1 MTGTDRRNEIVKIIQ
16 KSPSPVPARSLAASC
31 QVSRQ
36 VIVQDIA
43 LLRAAGYD
51 ILSTNRGY
59 ILNSLGQVERVFKV
73 RHTNEQMEEELNAIV
88 DMGGC
93 VKDVAVNHRIYG
105 RMEAELNISSRRK
118 IALFLEDIKH
128 GSSSPLSSIT
138 SGYHY
143 HTVSADSRETL
154 DAIEE
159 MLRQRG
165 FLVETFYFVSQALF
179 SLSAYLFKYSL
190 FTVWIGRFPAAIVLM
205 SSASIGIITSPIS
218 AVPPPM

>member
-1 MTGTDRRNEIVKIIQ
+1 M
-16 KSPSPVPARSLAASC
+16 
-31 QVSRQ
+31 
-36 VIVQDIA
+36 
-43 LLRAAGYD
+43 
-51 ILSTNRGY
+51 
-59 ILNSLGQVERVFKV
+59 ERVFKV

-128 GSSSPLSSIT
+128 GSSSPLSNIT

-165 FLVETFYFVSQALF
+165 FLVEERGEANREG
-179 SLSAYLFKYSL
+179 AD
-190 FTVWIGRFPAAIVLM
+190 
-205 SSASIGIITSPIS
+205 
-218 AVPPPM
+218 

>member
-51 ILSTNRGY
+51 IISTNRGY
-59 ILNSLGQVERVFKV
+59 ILNSLSQVERVFKV

-165 FLVETFYFVSQALF
+165 FLVEECGEANREG
-179 SLSAYLFKYSL
+179 AD
-190 FTVWIGRFPAAIVLM
+190 
-205 SSASIGIITSPIS
+205 
-218 AVPPPM
+218 